1 MDLAVRRLRDTI
13 VLGLHR
19 QRSGEVVDLTTC
31 LVLHPRLVA
40 LMPPLRELLARLQAV
55 RREASVIVNL
65 LDSGPDLLL
74 RTDRPLQIADRIAVT
89 ELARAQVLPRI
100 AWARDNDDPEPVA
113 ILRRP
118 TTTLAGVTVAPPPGA
133 FLQASVAGEAAIVG
147 SVLTALPAKGGVA
160 ELFAGCG
167 TLTFAIA
174 RRLRVTAWEGD
185 AASVLA
191 LRAAANQAALSGR
204 ITVTQR
210 DLARQPLQPAELA
223 GFPAVVLDPPLAG
236 AAAQVTQIAGAKVP
250 TVIYVSCNP
259 ATLARDA
266 RMLARAGYCLRA
278 ATPIDQFLWSGRLES
293 VCVFGR

>member
-1 MDLAVRRLRDTI
+1 MDLAARRLRDAI

-19 QRSGEVVDLTTC
+19 QRSDEVVDLTTC
-31 LVLHPRLVA
+31 LVLHPRLVT

-74 RTDRPLQIADRIAVT
+74 RTDRPLQIADRIALT
-89 ELARAQVLPRI
+89 EFARAQALPRI
-100 AWARDNDDPEPVA
+100 AWAHDNNDPEPVA
-113 ILRRP
+113 ILRQP
-118 TTTLAGVTVAPPPGA
+118 TTKLAGVTVVPPPGA
-133 FLQASVAGEAAIVG
+133 FLQASVAGETAIVAA
-147 SVLTALPAKGGVA
+147 VLAALPAKGRVA

-167 TLTFAIA
+167 TLTFALA
-174 RRLRVTAWEGD
+174 STVRVTAWEGD

-204 ITVTQR
+204 ITVTHR

-223 GFPAVVLDPPLAG
+223 GFAAVVLDPPLAG
-236 AAAQVTQIAGAKVP
+236 AAAQVEQIAAAKVP

-266 RMLARAGYCLRA
+266 RMLARAGYRLRA
-278 ATPIDQFLWSGRLES
+278 AMPIDQFLWSGRLES
-293 VCVFGR
+293 VCVFSR

>member
-1 MDLAVRRLRDTI
+1 M

-19 QRSGEVVDLTTC
+19 LRSDEVVDLTTC

-74 RTDRPLQIADRIAVT
+74 RTDRPLQIADRIAST
-89 ELARAQVLPRI
+89 EFARAQALPRI
-100 AWARDNDDPEPVA
+100 AWARGSDDPEPVA
-113 ILRRP
+113 ILRPP

-133 FLQASVAGEAAIVG
+133 FLQASTAGETAIIAA
-147 SVLTALPAKGGVA
+147 VLVALPAKGRVA

-167 TLTFAIA
+167 TFTFAIA

-191 LRAAANQAALSGR
+191 LRAAANQAGLSGR

-223 GFPAVVLDPPLAG
+223 GFAAMVLDPPLAG
-236 AAAQVTQIAGAKVP
+236 AAAQVAPIAAAKVP

-266 RMLARAGYCLRA
+266 RMLARASYRLRA
-278 ATPIDQFLWSGRLES
+278 AMPIDQFLWSGRLES
-293 VCVFGR
+293 VCVFSR

>member
-1 MDLAVRRLRDTI
+1 MDLAVRRSRDAI

-74 RTDRPLQIADRIAVT
+74 RADQLLHVADRIA
-89 ELARAQVLPRI
+89 LAEFAHVQALPRI
-100 AWARDNDDPEPVA
+100 AWARGNDEPEPVA
-113 ILRRP
+113 ILRPP
-118 TTTLAGVTVAPPPGA
+118 TTTLAGVTVTPPPGA
-133 FLQASVAGEAAIVG
+133 FLQASIAGETAIVG
-147 SVLTALPAKGGVA
+147 SVLAALPDKGRVA
-160 ELFAGCG
+160 EPFAGCG
-167 TLTFAIA
+167 TLTFAMA
-174 RRLRVTAWEGD
+174 PRARVTAWEGD
-185 AASVLA
+185 AASVVA
-191 LRAAANQAALSGR
+191 LRTAANRAGLSGR

-223 GFPAVVLDPPLAG
+223 GFAAVVLDPPLAG
-236 AAAQVTQIAGAKVP
+236 AAAQVAPIAAAKVP
-250 TVIYVSCNP
+250 AVIYVSCNP

-266 RMLARAGYCLRA
+266 RMLSQAGYRLTA

-293 VCVFGR
+293 VCVFSR